1 MHTPLCGVMREPG
14 QQPNALMQPHTRQSH
29 TMVQRS
35 RRHLSPTGK
44 DQPNL
49 DGYGSRW
56 RRQINCQWRWLRR
69 MTSNLVVKISEER
82 KAMHTWRSA
91 TCLQCVGDGCCTL
104 PAPDA
109 SSNAKNGRG
118 TQRFLK
124 DCLDTN
130 TLTYSNGMDIT
141 TNVDEGWLIR
151 PMLPSCQQKTVQIPS
166 TSKVYSQYTAGIGM
180 RRVDCLILS
189 GNI

>member
-44 DQPNL
+44 DQPTL

-104 PAPDA
+104 PTPDP
-109 SSNAKNGRG
+109 SSNAKNRPRHSKVLRRG
-118 TQRFLK
+118 SGHE
-124 DCLDTN
+124 
-130 TLTYSNGMDIT
+130 YSHLFQWNGHND
-141 TNVDEGWLIR
+141 NVDDGRLIR
-151 PMLPSCQQKTVQIPS
+151 PMLPSCQQKTVQIPGA
-166 TSKVYSQYTAGIGM
+166 SKVYSQYTAGSGM